1 MLLMD
6 LYHPKFTRPSMGS
19 HYYLFG
25 EDRLSPSRA
34 MGTSGT
40 KDASDGTSLLV
51 LLSPHYLPSRR

>member
-1 MLLMD
+1 
-6 LYHPKFTRPSMGS
+6 MGS